1 MPLVA
6 YQQIDRPV
14 TAWPARKI
22 RLYLVALVV
31 PFVAALLALRH
42 PRDPAARNLIWIFVV
57 YYGAVFYIAPGS
69 GADSVRYA
77 EWLTGMHAIGF
88 DFHALVNTFFQQGSR
103 NQDIYQPLITWLISR
118 FTDNHTV
125 LFAAFGVLFGYVYS
139 RNIWFLVDRLPP
151 RTGPLLIFLLFAFAF
166 LVDIGSGLNGVRM
179 WTALH
184 VFAFGILNYCA
195 TRKYRYLL
203 VLALTPLIHFSF
215 WLACIVAF
223 AWLFARRL
231 GLPIYV
237 FFVVSYFGVVLDL
250 GALKSVIGYLPLP
263 IEERTASY
271 VSSAELDPDAMME
284 QAQAAIWFLRLNV
297 QLLSTFF
304 LVSVSWMVWRG
315 CLRHPGLVRNL
326 LTFGMLMYAVMNLIS
341 YVPSLGR
348 FYYLAELILLA
359 ALILF
364 LAGRPP
370 RARQDAQV
378 IGVLAGLLALN
389 LALGIRF
396 TLEFASIWLL
406 LGNFFLAPLVSPTE
420 SLYELLHFVLRGM
433 R

>member
-1 MPLVA
+1 MPLA
-6 YQQIDRPV
+6 ACQHSGYPV
-14 TAWPARKI
+14 KSVPARKA
-22 RLYLVALVV
+22 RLYLLALFA

-42 PRDPAARNLIWIFVV
+42 PRDPEARNLIWIFVI
-57 YYGAVFYIAPGS
+57 YFGAVFYIAPDS
-69 GADSVRYA
+69 SADSARYA
-77 EWLTGMHAIGF
+77 IWLKAMYANGI
-88 DFHALVNTFFQQGSR
+88 DLHALLASFFKEGSR
-103 NQDIYQPLITWLISR
+103 NQDIYQPLLTFLVSR
-118 FTDNHTV
+118 FTDNHAA
-125 LFAAFGVLFGYVYS
+125 LFAAFGVVFGYAYS

-389 LALGIRF
+389 LALGVRF
-396 TLEFASIWLL
+396 TLEFASIWLF

>member
-14 TAWPARKI
+14 NARSARKI
-22 RLYLVALVV
+22 RLYLVALVA
-31 PFVAALLALRH
+31 PFAATLLALRH
-42 PRDPAARNLIWIFVV
+42 PRDPAARNLVWIFVV
-57 YYGAVFYIAPGS
+57 YFGAVFYIAPDS

-77 EWLTGMHAIGF
+77 EWLAGMYASNF

-103 NQDIYQPLITWLISR
+103 NQDIYQPLITWLVSR
-118 FTDNHTV
+118 FTDNHAA
-125 LFAAFGVLFGYVYS
+125 LFATFGVPFGYVYS
-139 RNIWFLVDRLPP
+139 RNIWFLVDRLPTH
-151 RTGPLLIFLLFAFAF
+151 TGPLLIFLLFAFAF

-203 VLALTPLIHFSF
+203 ILTLTPLIHFSF
-215 WLACIVAF
+215 WLACIVALGWIF
-223 AWLFARRL
+223 VRRL

-237 FFVVSYFGVVLDL
+237 FFVASYLGVVMEL
-250 GALKSVIGYLPLP
+250 GALQSVLGFLPLP
-263 IEERTASY
+263 VEERSASY
-271 VSSAELDPDAMME
+271 VSSVEVNPDVVMEKAE
-284 QAQAAIWFLRLNV
+284 AAIWFLRLNV
-297 QLLSTFF
+297 QMLSTFF
-304 LVSVSWMVWRG
+304 FLAASWMVWRG

-326 LTFGMLMYAVMNLIS
+326 LTFGMLLYGVVNLIS

-359 ALILF
+359 ALVLF
-364 LAGRPP
+364 LAAQPP
-370 RARQDAQV
+370 RARRDTQV
-378 IGVLAGLLALN
+378 TSVLAGLLVLN
-389 LALGIRF
+389 LALGVRF

-406 LGNFFLAPLVSPTE
+406 LGNFFIAPFVSPNE
-420 SLYELLHFVLRGM
+420 SLYELLHFVLGGM